1 MEEFLDITLILEIQI
16 LCTMYAVWEI
26 YKHLNRKDKK

>member
-16 LCTMYAVWEI
+16 FCIAYALWKI